1 MSDIPKIC
9 IKRPVATTMLILM
22 VVVVGISSLIRIN
35 MDLFPDIEYPAALVL
50 TRYDNASPSEV
61 EKLVT
66 VPIEEALATVPGMDE
81 MGSMSMFGYSIVF
94 QKFHMNTDSNFNT
107 LAMREKIS
115 LIEKALPEKAEKPMV
130 MKLDLNAMPIM
141 QVYVSG
147 DIPLEEL
154 NNLVEDGIQGYFK
167 RADGVASIDVMGGE
181 KSEIGVKITQERLQ
195 GYGITLQQLAQILM
209 SENLNLPGGNIKHG
223 NTEMVVRAMGE
234 FKEIDDIRNVP
245 VNLLDGSI
253 VRLGDMASVEKTKKE
268 KKSASYLN
276 ANPAIGIMITK
287 ESDANTVQT
296 SNSVKK
302 QIKILQEQYP
312 YLTFAI
318 GYNQADFIENSIKSV
333 ANSAIVGGLLA
344 VIVVFLFLQNIRST
358 LVIAM
363 SIPVS
368 LLATFAMM
376 KYRGMTLNLI
386 TLCSLTIAVGM
397 LVDNAIVVLENIF
410 RLRQDENSAQIAAEK
425 GSKEIFFAVLSS
437 TLTTVVVFL
446 PIALSD
452 GLTGLMFSD
461 FCFTIIIALMTSLVV
476 AMTATPMFCSLLL
489 KKGIS
494 SKYIRIGTKH
504 YRYKY
509 LPKFTSGIERLKEFY
524 AQFMKGALQKPKR
537 VIFVCL
543 IIFVS
548 SIVLVAFVG
557 GELIPKADQG
567 NVTISA
573 EFPYGTS
580 LEQKEKVLID
590 ISKRLEHHKE
600 IVAQTIN
607 IGQVGFYG
615 QETAEIKIK
624 LNDKKDRKMS
634 AEEFAGNIQNE
645 ISNIAGAKFT
655 ATSDDMMSNMMGNSS
670 DLELNI
676 SGKDLNQLEE
686 ISKEVEDYVKKIPHV
701 ESVESNLEAGEP
713 EILVKLK
720 RESASYY
727 GITTLALSEA
737 LSKSLSGSIP
747 TNLKIDA
754 DEIAVNLS
762 LTDEYANSIENMKQI
777 LVRGKNGEAVPVGD
791 VAELLFDNSPKSIN
805 RINQEECIT
814 LNVNL
819 KGDTLGKSTKKILAY
834 MNDFEYPQGY
844 RFRLDGAQE
853 EMQKAF
859 KSLALALVV
868 AVALVYLILAAQ
880 FESVV
885 LPLIVMMSIP
895 FAMSGAFLAMFIT
908 NTKLSMVSFLGL
920 IMLAGIVV
928 NNAILLVEFIKQ
940 NENEMEREIALIEA
954 GKLRLRPILMSSGT
968 TVIGM
973 IPLALGLGNGG
984 ESLAPLGVSI
994 IGGLT
999 ASTLVTL
1006 VLIPILYEIFDKGRQ
1021 NRLKKQKEHDE
1032 FVHNLEM
1039 KWEAEG

>member
-130 MKLDLNAMPIM
+130 MKLDLKAIPIM

-154 NNLVEDGIQGYFK
+154 NNLVEDGIEGYFK

-181 KSEIGVKITQERLQ
+181 KSEICVKITQERLQ

-234 FKEIDDIRNVP
+234 FKEIDDIRNIP

-253 VRLGDMASVEKTKKE
+253 VRLGDIASVEKTKKE

-276 ANPAIGIMITK
+276 SNPAIGIMITK

-302 QIKILQEQYP
+302 QIKILQEKYP
-312 YLTFAI
+312 YLTFEI

-524 AQFMKGALQKPKR
+524 AQFMK
-537 VIFVCL
+537 
-543 IIFVS
+543 
-548 SIVLVAFVG
+548 
-557 GELIPKADQG
+557 
-567 NVTISA
+567 
-573 EFPYGTS
+573 
-580 LEQKEKVLID
+580 
-590 ISKRLEHHKE
+590 
-600 IVAQTIN
+600 
-607 IGQVGFYG
+607 
-615 QETAEIKIK
+615 
-624 LNDKKDRKMS
+624 
-634 AEEFAGNIQNE
+634 
-645 ISNIAGAKFT
+645 
-655 ATSDDMMSNMMGNSS
+655 
-670 DLELNI
+670 
-676 SGKDLNQLEE
+676 
-686 ISKEVEDYVKKIPHV
+686 
-701 ESVESNLEAGEP
+701 
-713 EILVKLK
+713 
-720 RESASYY
+720 
-727 GITTLALSEA
+727 
-737 LSKSLSGSIP
+737 
-747 TNLKIDA
+747 
-754 DEIAVNLS
+754 
-762 LTDEYANSIENMKQI
+762 
-777 LVRGKNGEAVPVGD
+777 
-791 VAELLFDNSPKSIN
+791 
-805 RINQEECIT
+805 
-814 LNVNL
+814 
-819 KGDTLGKSTKKILAY
+819 
-834 MNDFEYPQGY
+834 
-844 RFRLDGAQE
+844 
-853 EMQKAF
+853 
-859 KSLALALVV
+859 
-868 AVALVYLILAAQ
+868 
-880 FESVV
+880 
-885 LPLIVMMSIP
+885 
-895 FAMSGAFLAMFIT
+895 
-908 NTKLSMVSFLGL
+908 
-920 IMLAGIVV
+920 
-928 NNAILLVEFIKQ
+928 
-940 NENEMEREIALIEA
+940 
-954 GKLRLRPILMSSGT
+954 
-968 TVIGM
+968 
-973 IPLALGLGNGG
+973 
-984 ESLAPLGVSI
+984 
-994 IGGLT
+994 
-999 ASTLVTL
+999 
-1006 VLIPILYEIFDKGRQ
+1006 
-1021 NRLKKQKEHDE
+1021 
-1032 FVHNLEM
+1032 
-1039 KWEAEG
+1039 